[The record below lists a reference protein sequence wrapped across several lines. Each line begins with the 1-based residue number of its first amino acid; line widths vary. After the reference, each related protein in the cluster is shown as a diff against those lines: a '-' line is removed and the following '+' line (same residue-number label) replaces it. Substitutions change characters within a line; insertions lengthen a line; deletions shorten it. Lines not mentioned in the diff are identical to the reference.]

1 MVRFGRMAGNLKAI
15 LAEFIAAF
23 AFVAA
28 GAGAVCMD
36 ALSGGRLGITGI
48 ALAHGLAAAAMAV
61 LYGKASGAQFNP
73 AVTVALWANGR
84 QNAIKSVFFVTAQL
98 LGATMAGLF
107 LKAILHAHPELL
119 TGSPFLGA
127 CELTSVGYRAGTLV
141 EAVLTFLLVT
151 GVYST
156 TVEAGPREGS
166 APFVVGAMYALGI
179 LFAGPITGGAMNPAR
194 AFGPAI
200 VTGQWSYWWVYWV
213 GPLAG
218 AAGASLLYEYLFLEK
233 KPN

>member
-1 MVRFGRMAGNLKAI
+1 MAGNLKAI

-36 ALSGGRLGITGI
+36 ALSGGRLGLTGI
-48 ALAHGLAAAAMAV
+48 ALAHGLAAAALAHV
-61 LYGKASGAQFNP
+61 YGRTCGAQFNP
-73 AVTVALWANGR
+73 AVTIVLWANGR
-84 QNAIKSVFFVTAQL
+84 QNAIKTVFFLAAQL

-107 LKAILHAHPELL
+107 LKSVLHNHPELI
-119 TGSPFLGA
+119 TSAPFLGA
-127 CELTSVGYRAGTLV
+127 SDLSGLGYKAGTLV

-151 GVYST
+151 GIYST
-156 TVEAGPREGS
+156 TVESKDREAS
-166 APFVVGAMYALGI
+166 APFVLGAMYGLGI
-179 LFAGPITGGAMNPAR
+179 LIAGPLTGGAMNPAR

-200 VTGQWSYWWVYWV
+200 VTGHWSYWWVYWV

-233 KPN
+233 KAP